1 MQPDAIVPIPFRT
14 ARPTLRPVETR
25 PKYDLLL
32 RGGTVI
38 DPAQGLHG
46 TRDVGIS
53 GNRVAEISD
62 EIFEEE
68 AENVIDVSGKL
79 VTPGLIDLH
88 VHIWWG
94 VSHYGIEPDPHC
106 VARGVT
112 TAFDAGSAGADTFPG
127 LKKYVIDVSVTE
139 IRAFLHISSQGMLSQ
154 EIGEMTDLRYA
165 DVKKAIDTCETFR
178 KEIVGVKIR
187 MTKNLVGENGKEGL
201 KRAREVSDA
210 TGLPLMVHPN
220 ASPLSFADMLKELRS
235 GDIVTHCFHRSDTG
249 ILDGGGSLR
258 PEARNAAE
266 DGVLFDVGHGKG
278 SFDFEVADAAI
289 GQNFKPGTISSDLH
303 RYNVGGP
310 VHDLITTVSKFL
322 HLGLSLDEC
331 IEKVTAAPARAMGM
345 LGEIGTL
352 RPGAR
357 ADVAILERSPSR
369 FEMTD
374 THNATRTVDG
384 RLNVVSTIRNGRL
397 YAPSAFDYAR

>member
-1 MQPDAIVPIPFRT
+1 M
-14 ARPTLRPVETR
+14 ETKA
-25 PKYDLLL
+25 KYDLLL
-32 RGGTVI
+32 CGGTVI
-38 DPAQGLHG
+38 DPAQGLHEV
-46 TRDVGIS
+46 RDVGIS
-53 GNRVAEISD
+53 GGRIAEISD

-94 VSHYGIEPDPHC
+94 VSHYGIEPDPYC

-139 IRAFLHISSQGMLSQ
+139 IKAFLHISSQGMLSQ
-154 EIGEMTDLRYA
+154 EIGELTDLRYA
-165 DVKKAIDTCETFR
+165 DVKRAIAMCEANR
-178 KEIVGVKIR
+178 NDIVGVKIR
-187 MTKNLVGENGKEGL
+187 MTTNLVGENGKEGL
-201 KRAREVSDA
+201 KRAREVSEA

-220 ASPLSFADMLKELRS
+220 ASPLTFSDMLNELRS

-249 ILDGGGSLR
+249 ILDSEGSLR
-258 PEARNAAE
+258 KEARKAAE
-266 DGVLFDVGHGKG
+266 DGILFDVGHGKG
-278 SFDFEVADAAI
+278 SFDFKVAEAAI
-289 GQNFKPGTISSDLH
+289 AQNFKPGTISSDLH
-303 RYNVGGP
+303 KYNVDGP
-310 VHDLITTVSKFL
+310 VYDLVTTVSKFH

-331 IEKVTAAPARAMGM
+331 LERVTAAPARAMGM

-352 RPGAR
+352 QPGAR
-357 ADVAILERSPSR
+357 ADIAVLELKQGR

-374 THNATRTVDG
+374 THNVTRTVDTE
-384 RLNVVSTIRNGRL
+384 LATVSTIKGGRL
-397 YAPSAFDYAR
+397 YAPSAFDH